1 VLYLKY
7 NKVYIKRRIRENH
20 TGMKTRR
27 SRLAQ
32 AGFVFIELAV
42 VLTIM
47 LVLGSVVSLG
57 VTQFMGEGAA
67 EARIYEQKQLL
78 TAAVSYISD
87 GNVIDAPF
95 QVYPGH
101 LSVLDPY
108 VLGNI
113 KYTWWIDTDGRVLE
127 NEPAKK

>member
-1 VLYLKY
+1 
-7 NKVYIKRRIRENH
+7 
-20 TGMKTRR
+20 MKTGR
-27 SRLAQ
+27 SRSLQ

-101 LSVLDPY
+101 LGVLDPY
-108 VLGNI
+108 VLGDV
-113 KYTWWIDTDGRVLE
+113 KYTWWIDTDGRVME
-127 NEPAKK
+127 NPPAKK